1 VDFAAGYGLVFD
13 DWQAWVVEGWLG
25 RRKDGR
31 LAASRCGLAVPRQN
45 GKNAILEG
53 VELFKMVALGRRIL
67 HTAHEVKTARKAFL
81 RLCSFF
87 ENPRKWPELA
97 SLVASVRKTNGQ
109 EAIFLT
115 NGGSVEFIARSKGSG
130 RGFTVDDLVCDE
142 SQELSDDALA
152 ALYPTISAAPSG
164 DPQLILT
171 GTPPS
176 ESMVGEVFK
185 RFRALGVL
193 GKDQRFCW
201 DEWSVTP
208 DADLDDRANWAAVNP
223 ALGIRLGVD
232 VIVDERAA
240 MDDETFGR
248 ERLGIWDEDG
258 MGRLYGVG
266 NWERCF
272 SAGSSII
279 SGLTLGVAVSLDRS
293 RSAVG
298 SAGRNADAKTHL
310 EPITAGTGT
319 AWVVAECKRI
329 QSKHGGTVVIDKG
342 GPAGMLVLPL
352 TEAGVD
358 VTEMSTSD
366 ACDAAAGLYD
376 AVQEQKVTHLNDADL
391 NASVMAAQRRT
402 VGDRWLLGRKDSGDI
417 TVIEAVQAAAW
428 GVANAPN
435 YAIEDSFY

>member
-1 VDFAAGYGLVFD
+1 
-13 DWQAWVVEGWLG
+13 
-25 RRKDGR
+25 
-31 LAASRCGLAVPRQN
+31 
-45 GKNAILEG
+45 
-53 VELFKMVALGRRIL
+53 
-67 HTAHEVKTARKAFL
+67 
-81 RLCSFF
+81 
-87 ENPRKWPELA
+87 
-97 SLVASVRKTNGQ
+97 
-109 EAIFLT
+109 
-115 NGGSVEFIARSKGSG
+115 
-130 RGFTVDDLVCDE
+130 
-142 SQELSDDALA
+142 
-152 ALYPTISAAPSG
+152 
-164 DPQLILT
+164 
-171 GTPPS
+171 
-176 ESMVGEVFK
+176 MVGEVFK

-223 ALGIRLGVD
+223 ALGIRLGID

-272 SAGSSII
+272 SADSSII

-298 SAGRNADAKTHL
+298 SAGRNPDGKTHL

-352 TEAGVD
+352 TEAGVH

-376 AVQEQKVTHLNDADL
+376 AVQEQKVSHLNDADL

-417 TVIEAVQAAAW
+417 TVLEAVQIAAW

-435 YAIEDSFY
+435 YAVEDSFY